1 MHHLNNALVAALLAA
16 SLSAQQAQGPQA
28 PAAAPAG
35 PAQQEEPTFRADTRL
50 VVLHAS
56 VMDKNGK
63 LLTGLP
69 QTAFKVFENDVEQPV
84 RKFTREDVPV
94 SMGLIIDN
102 SGSMRDKRQKV
113 EAAALALVKASGQ
126 IDEVFIVNFNDD
138 AFLDVPFT
146 NDVKKLEEG
155 LTRIDSR
162 GGTAMRDALS
172 MSIDEIREKAKRD
185 KKVLLVVTDGNDNT
199 SQMSLEKLQEKAAR
213 AEVLIYS
220 IGLLNEEERREA
232 AKARRALT
240 NLANISGG
248 LAFFPKEL
256 SDVERIAQDV
266 ANEIR
271 NQFMIAYSPINQNLD
286 GTFRKVKVQ
295 VNAPGRPQVRTRSG
309 YYATP
314 QPAQRRM
321 SQSLR
326 P

>member
-1 MHHLNNALVAALLAA
+1 MPPRNSILLLALTA
-16 SLSAQQAQGPQA
+16 SLM
-28 PAAAPAG
+28 
-35 PAQQEEPTFRADTRL
+35 AQQEEPPTFSSDTRL

-63 LLTGLP
+63 LLNKLP
-69 QTAFKVFENDVEQPV
+69 KESFRVQENGVDQQIRDFK
-84 RKFTREDVPV
+84 REDIAV

-113 EAAALALVKASGQ
+113 EAAALAMVKASNPN
-126 IDEVFIVNFNDD
+126 DEVLIVNFNDD

-146 NDVKKLEEG
+146 NDHKKLEEG

-172 MSIDEIREKAKRD
+172 MSLDEVKDKGKRN

-199 SQMSLEKLQEKAAR
+199 SQLTLEKLIEKAHR
-213 AEVLIYS
+213 AEVLVYC

-232 AKARRALT
+232 LKAKKALT
-240 NLANISGG
+240 ALANASGG
-248 LAFFPKEL
+248 LAFFPKDLAE
-256 SDVERIAQDV
+256 VEKIALEV
-266 ANEIR
+266 AYEIR
-271 NQFMIAYSPINQNLD
+271 NQFMIAYTPANQALD
-286 GTFRKVKVQ
+286 GTFRQIKVS
-295 VNAPGRPQVRTRSG
+295 VNAPGRPSVRTRSG

-314 QPAQRRM
+314 LGKATAPAPPPARKV
-321 SQSLR
+321 SSSLK